1 MNQFSHFY
9 RRNGKN
15 CKKPGPLPA
24 SSALTWQKP
33 LKFSWEDS
41 QVGSILAKVSTEYW
55 Q

>member
-1 MNQFSHFY
+1 MNQISHFY

-15 CKKPGPLPA
+15 CKNRGRFRPQVRDLAKTFEILM
-24 SSALTWQKP
+24 
-33 LKFSWEDS
+33 EDS